1 MEIAGRSGFEFVWD
15 FRTGRWNLE
24 SQLARRETSGRGCGA
39 ARDRCGKSDPVQRR
53 SRSDSPNIGVDG
65 GYAPAED
72 QNAVQSPNPQFRLD
86 APSSHDDRNAGVADA
101 ARQYAI
107 QFVTPDLKHPASAA
121 FPPEEVR
128 FERLE
133 MLNRTT
139 LGRIEHWFVHGAV
152 DSRNGYGATV
162 RSRWRIVLGR
172 ADNHFFPVIVI
183 LEEFGIYRFQGHVDM
198 LAEARQAARQE
209 LVDRE
214 AAQKAKDLAARRALW
229 QAVESAKPAEEKAQ
243 AALKLAV
250 DLLAAGREAPARKRL
265 QEVIDKYPD
274 TDAAAEAEVLLKQ

>member
-1 MEIAGRSGFEFVWD
+1 L
-15 FRTGRWNLE
+15 N
-24 SQLARRETSGRGCGA
+24 
-39 ARDRCGKSDPVQRR
+39 R
-53 SRSDSPNIGVDG
+53 SRLGVKLLVAVAVLLAVAAGILIRYSDGAVQIPPTPAWTVDVQ
-65 GYAPAED
+65 AED
-72 QNAVQSPNPQFRLD
+72 ERARSAAPQFRLD
-86 APSSHDDRNAGVADA
+86 APSAHDDRNAGVADA

-107 QFVTPDLKHPASAA
+107 QFVTPDLKHPESAA
-121 FPPEEVR
+121 YPPEEIR

-139 LGRIEHWFVHGAV
+139 RGRIEHWTVRGAV

-162 RSRWRIVLGR
+162 RSRWRILLGR

-183 LEEFGIYRFQGHVDM
+183 LEEFGIYRFQGYVDM

-214 AAQKAKDLAARRALW
+214 AAQKTKDLAARRALW

-243 AALKLAV
+243 AALKMAV
-250 DLLAAGREAPARKRL
+250 SLLKLGRTEPARRRL
-265 QEVIDKYPD
+265 QEVIDQFPG
-274 TDAAAEAEVLLKQ
+274 TDAAAEAAKLLEQ

>member
-1 MEIAGRSGFEFVWD
+1 L
-15 FRTGRWNLE
+15 N
-24 SQLARRETSGRGCGA
+24 
-39 ARDRCGKSDPVQRR
+39 R
-53 SRSDSPNIGVDG
+53 SRLGVKLLVAVAVLLAIAAGILIRYSDEAVQIPPTSAWTADVQ
-65 GYAPAED
+65 AED
-72 QNAVQSPNPQFRLD
+72 ECARSAVPQFRLA
-86 APSSHDDRNAGVADA
+86 APNAHDDRNAGVADA

-121 FPPEEVR
+121 FPPEVVR

-139 LGRIEHWFVHGAV
+139 LGRIEHWSVHGAV

-243 AALKLAV
+243 AALKMAV
-250 DLLAAGREAPARKRL
+250 ILLKQGRNEPARRRL
-265 QEVIDKYPD
+265 QEVIDQFPG
-274 TDAAAEAEVLLKQ
+274 TDAAAEAAKLLKQ